1 MKYTGS
7 VKTDSFSK
15 QQVGGNTEVA
25 GRLIAWSRE
34 RLTELDLV
42 RRTPEPTFL
51 FRSSLSSA
59 QRLWP
64 RVGEN
69 IQSQETRR
77 FTGLWLSLFS
87 HGWQKSWRNYWENWS
102 HTFLSHI
109 HALKQTSPYNTVSF
123 WHPFDPASKFAWWYQ
138 EIYKSEEIIFWT

>member
-15 QQVGGNTEVA
+15 QQVPLGGNTEVA

-59 QRLWP
+59 Q
-64 RVGEN
+64 
-69 IQSQETRR
+69 I
-77 FTGLWLSLFS
+77 
-87 HGWQKSWRNYWENWS
+87 
-102 HTFLSHI
+102 
-109 HALKQTSPYNTVSF
+109 
-123 WHPFDPASKFAWWYQ
+123 
-138 EIYKSEEIIFWT
+138 